1 MGKHY
6 RADVEEGSLG
16 FLRAM
21 WKTARWCQ
29 WVEPNDG
36 AEGEHAGVLFYR
48 NRNGHG
54 VTPNKIEKPANYD
67 EAAKDKDLP
76 SHLKRQWYEL

>member
-6 RADVEEGSLG
+6 RADVENGSLG
-16 FLRAM
+16 FLRAIY
-21 WKTARWCQ
+21 KTARWCQ

-36 AEGEHAGVLFYR
+36 AEGDAKNVLFYR

-54 VTPNKIEKPANYD
+54 VTPNKIEPKKNYVDADEKELPA
-67 EAAKDKDLP
+67 
-76 SHLKRQWYEL
+76 HLKRQWYEL

>member
-1 MGKHY
+1 
-6 RADVEEGSLG
+6 
-16 FLRAM
+16 
-21 WKTARWCQ
+21 
-29 WVEPNDG
+29 
-36 AEGEHAGVLFYR
+36 VLFYR